1 MKLGRNVSYES
12 VSNLATMRSLGHRRV
27 EQSLIIFYKSF
38 KQNGPIYI
46 SNFFK
51 LRNTRYALRG
61 SGHNVV
67 QDMYFSNSLIIH
79 E

>member
-1 MKLGRNVSYES
+1 MYVSYET
-12 VSNLATMRSLGHRRV
+12 VLNLATMRSLEHRRV

-38 KQNGPIYI
+38 KQNGPTYI

-51 LRNTRYALRG
+51 LRNTPYGLRG

-67 QDMYFSNSLIIH
+67 QDVYNSRYLH
-79 E
+79 NSYN